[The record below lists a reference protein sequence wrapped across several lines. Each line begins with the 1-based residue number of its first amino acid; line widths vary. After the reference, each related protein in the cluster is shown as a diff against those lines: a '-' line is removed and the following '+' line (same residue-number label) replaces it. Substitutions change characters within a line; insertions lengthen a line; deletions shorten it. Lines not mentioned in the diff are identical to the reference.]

1 MWCEVNGVHCTHMC
15 AMLRHDFPVCLSPTV
30 ATDNKP
36 LLSMAFY
43 LSVEDDIVNCV
54 IPGILV
60 FRPFC
65 FEIGEFVVSK

>member
-1 MWCEVNGVHCTHMC
+1 MHCTHMC

-60 FRPFC
+60 FRLALKL
-65 FEIGEFVVSK
+65 EIGEFVVSK